1 MARHTLSHAVDLYSG
16 EAQKN
21 GFLGSNRGLPIDLLI
36 LDDLGTPAIED
47 VDGYVNG
54 LNVTGAGNF
63 SLKTAT
69 GALIDSSDVGVAD
82 VARGIQ
88 IVSAGAD
95 TAVLTITGTD
105 KFGTALTEDIT
116 LNGTTKVFGKKAF
129 KKVSQIATDGTTSNN
144 IDVGTS
150 DLLGLTYRVENEED
164 IVAIYENGAAGRTA
178 RAVAAAAPA
187 AVTAVATIAQ
197 TAAAMSA
204 TPASS
209 LVAAASTALSV
220 SAVNPNAITNYTAH
234 GSGSVAVVSAGATD
248 LDSTAA
254 ALATLENEVTSVQG
268 ETVALVTDMAAT
280 KVEVDRLVVENDD
293 VKVQVDL
300 IVLEN
305 ADAVVQTDL
314 LVLESA
320 SYKEQIDKLV
330 LDVAAQKVELDK
342 LILDVDLGT
351 VGSFVKAV
359 STAAT
364 ATTGDVRGTYDP
376 STVLDGVKTI
386 KVLLRPKARTS
397 IGAYGV
403 AQA

>member
-36 LDDLGTPAIED
+36 LDDLGAPAIAD
-47 VDGYVNG
+47 VNGYVVA

-69 GALIDSSDVGVAD
+69 GALVDANDVGVAD
-82 VARGIQ
+82 VARGVQ

-95 TAVLTITGTD
+95 AAVLTITGTD

-116 LNGTTKVFGKKAF
+116 LNGTTIVFGKKAF
-129 KKVSQIATDGTTSNN
+129 KKISQIATDGTTSNN
-144 IDVGTS
+144 VSIGTS
-150 DLLGLTYRVENEED
+150 DLLGLTYRVDNEED
-164 IVAIYENGAAGRTA
+164 IIALYEDGNAGRTA
-178 RAVAAAAPA
+178 RAAAAAAPA
-187 AVTAVATIAQ
+187 AVTA
-197 TAAAMSA
+197 AAV
-204 TPASS
+204 TVTGSS
-209 LVAAASTALSV
+209 
-220 SAVNPNAITNYTAH
+220 PNAITNYAAHSSGATAVT
-234 GSGSVAVVSAGATD
+234 SNAATD
-248 LDSTAA
+248 LDTTAA
-254 ALATLENEVTSVQG
+254 ALDTLEDEVTDVVL
-268 ETVALVTDMAAT
+268 TVNENVVDIAAS
-280 KVEVDRLVVENDD
+280 KVEL
-293 VKVQVDL
+293 
-300 IVLEN
+300 
-305 ADAVVQTDL
+305 
-314 LVLESA
+314 
-320 SYKEQIDKLV
+320 DKLV

-351 VGSFVKAV
+351 VGSFIKAV
-359 STAAT
+359 STTAT

-386 KVLLRPKARTS
+386 KILLRPQARTS